1 MINKIQVLLQDEKC
15 QLQEFNKKII
25 LFKGNLNVYPED
37 YIEIEKATGIDKF
50 IISEVHRDE
59 KQFKIETEKE
69 EEASIYAV
77 VMYKKLYDNIVD
89 RMKARSI
96 RNYVNSGE
104 EQKALGC
111 IMRWF
116 NDIVYSIETE
126 DNLRISLIQSGDKV
140 DVKFGGEY
148 LAENVS
154 KARGYVVLFNYCEKL
169 RNITLF
175 CDEIQKRMNCTVNRE
190 KIIKMYIL

>member
-1 MINKIQVLLQDEKC
+1 MINRIQVLLQDEKYHI
-15 QLQEFNKKII
+15 QEFDKKII

-37 YIEIEKATGIDKF
+37 YIEIEKSTAIDKF
-50 IISEVHRDE
+50 IVSEVHRDE

-69 EEASIYAV
+69 EASIYAV
-77 VMYKKLYDNIVD
+77 VIYKKLYDNIVD

-104 EQKALGC
+104 EEKALIC
-111 IMRWF
+111 IKEWF
-116 NDIVYSIETE
+116 NDSVYSIDTE
-126 DNLRISLIQSGDKV
+126 DSLRISLIQSGDKV

-148 LAENVS
+148 LIENAS
-154 KARGYVVLFNYCEKL
+154 KARGYVVLYNYCEKL

-175 CDEIQKRMNCTVNRE
+175 CDEIQKRMNCNVNRE
-190 KIIKMYIL
+190 KIMKMYIL